1 MLAWLL
7 SLLLAA
13 ALAWWSYRAPASGES
28 QRARGLAALR
38 TLAWI
43 IVLALLFDAPAG
55 PRRAVPPIAALDASA
70 SWLRGGDTTLWRR
83 AISTARR
90 ASSELLLWGDSVRS
104 GAPPALPRDDAT
116 RALPLAERA
125 LAVGRPL
132 VLVTDGELDDPATL
146 TSLPAGSRVEVLA
159 HPPAIDAAVIALD
172 APRAVVAG
180 DTLEARVT
188 VRAGE
193 RAVRGVTLSLVA
205 GSDVIATMPIDS
217 LAAGVERTVTMR
229 GRIEGAVR
237 SVPLAA
243 VVSAASDVEHHNDTL
258 ATAVQVAPAAGA
270 VLASTSPDFDARFLI
285 PVLRGAVALPTRAYY
300 RVAPGMWR
308 QDGTLAAV
316 SEASVRAALAE
327 APLAIIH
334 GDTALFGA
342 PRTVTKG
349 SLLLYAPSADTVG
362 EWYPVAAPPS
372 PIASVLSGV
381 PWDSLAPLSVSP
393 GVRGEWTGLLTA
405 PARSTER
412 RAAIAGSES
421 GRRTVVVGASGLW
434 RWAFRG
440 GVSARRVC
448 HALGRYI
455 GLAHCGAPGS
465 ARGAAG
471 GRDRAGRRSHS
482 VAARNG
488 ERHARARR
496 AAAARRGTR
505 RHARAALRRSGRT
518 RGERAA
524 RCGNVRDARE
534 RRRVAAHR
542 ECIARAAAAPSE
554 RAHGSGWRRG
564 SVRRPAEAPRL
575 PLDLSAAARRALR
588 GVAAATTLRIAIT
601 RAAIAAARGD

>member
-13 ALAWWSYRAPASGES
+13 ALAWWSYRAPASGEG

-43 IVLALLFDAPAG
+43 MVLALLFDAPAG
-55 PRRAVPPIAALDASA
+55 PRRAVPPIAALDVSE
-70 SWLRGGDTTLWRR
+70 SWLRGSDSALWHR
-83 AISTARR
+83 AVSTARGV
-90 ASSELLLWGDSVRS
+90 SSELLLWGDSARA
-104 GAPPALPRDDAT
+104 APVPPIPRDAAT
-116 RALPLAERA
+116 RATPLAERA

-132 VLVTDGELDDPATL
+132 VLITDGELDDPTVLA
-146 TSLPAGSRVEVLA
+146 SLPAGSRVEVLE

-172 APRAVVAG
+172 APRAVVAN

-193 RAVRGVTLSLVA
+193 LAVRGATLSLVA

-217 LAAGVERTVTMR
+217 LGGRVERTLTMR
-229 GRIEGAVR
+229 GRIQGALR

-243 VVSAASDVEHHNDTL
+243 VVTVAGDIERRNDTL

-316 SEASVRAALAE
+316 SEATVRAALAE

-342 PRTVTKG
+342 PRAVTKG
-349 SLLLYAPSADTVG
+349 SLLLYAPSADTIG
-362 EWYPVAAPPS
+362 EWYPVAAPAS
-372 PIASVLSGV
+372 PVAAVLSGV
-381 PWDSLAPLSVSP
+381 PWDSLAPLSVSA
-393 GVRGEWTGLLTA
+393 GVHGDWTALLAA

-412 RAAIAGSES
+412 RIAIAGSET
-421 GRRTVVVGASGLW
+421 GRRTVIVGASGLW

-440 GVSARRVC
+440 GVSRDAYATLWGGIFDWLTAERPDPRA
-448 HALGRYI
+448 ALPADAI
-455 GLAHCGAPGS
+455 V
-465 ARGAAG
+465 
-471 GRDRAGRRSHS
+471 RAGDRIRW
-482 VAARNG
+482 
-488 ERHARARR
+488 
-496 AAAARRGTR
+496 RRGTGSDTLVRVEMHKRGEARTDTLALHFGGPGALAESGPLEAGVYETRVSGGTSLLIVNASRELLPRRANVRTGAVGGAAPFGDQPRLRDYHWIYLLLLAALCAEWLLR
-505 RHARAALRRSGRT
+505 RHFGLR
-518 RGERAA
+518 
-524 RCGNVRDARE
+524 
-534 RRRVAAHR
+534 
-542 ECIARAAAAPSE
+542 
-554 RAHGSGWRRG
+554 
-564 SVRRPAEAPRL
+564 
-575 PLDLSAAARRALR
+575 
-588 GVAAATTLRIAIT
+588 
-601 RAAIAAARGD
+601 

>member
-13 ALAWWSYRAPASGES
+13 ALAWWSYRAPASGEGHGV
-28 QRARGLAALR
+28 RGLAALR
-38 TLAWI
+38 ALAWI

-83 AISTARR
+83 AILTARS
-90 ASSELLLWGDSVRS
+90 ASSEMLLWGDSVRS
-104 GAPPALPRDDAT
+104 GAPSAAPRDVET

-188 VRAGE
+188 VRAGTLT
-193 RAVRGVTLSLVA
+193 VPGVTLSLVA
-205 GSDVIATMPIDS
+205 GSDVIAKMPIDS
-217 LAAGVERTVTMR
+217 LPAGIERTLTMR

-243 VVSAASDVEHHNDTL
+243 IVSAAGDVERRNDTL

-327 APLAIIH
+327 APLAILH

-342 PRTVTKG
+342 PRAATKG
-349 SLLLYAPSADTVG
+349 SLLLYAPSADTLG
-362 EWYPVAAPPS
+362 EWYPVGAPPS

-393 GVRGEWTGLLTA
+393 GVRGEWTGLVAA
-405 PARSTER
+405 PARSAER
-412 RAAIAGSES
+412 RAAIAGSET

-440 GVSARRVC
+440 GVSADAYATLWGGILDWLTAERPDPRA
-448 HALGRYI
+448 ALPADAI
-455 GLAHCGAPGS
+455 V
-465 ARGAAG
+465 
-471 GRDRAGRRSHS
+471 RAGDRIRW
-482 VAARNG
+482 
-488 ERHARARR
+488 
-496 AAAARRGTR
+496 RRGTGTDTVVRVELRKRGDARADTLVLHFGGAGALAESAPLDAGTYETRVNGGASLLIVNASRELLPRRANVRTGAVGGAAPFGDQPRLRDYHLIYLLLLAALCAEWLLR
-505 RHARAALRRSGRT
+505 RHFGLR
-518 RGERAA
+518 
-524 RCGNVRDARE
+524 
-534 RRRVAAHR
+534 
-542 ECIARAAAAPSE
+542 
-554 RAHGSGWRRG
+554 
-564 SVRRPAEAPRL
+564 
-575 PLDLSAAARRALR
+575 
-588 GVAAATTLRIAIT
+588 
-601 RAAIAAARGD
+601 

>member
-28 QRARGLAALR
+28 QRVRWLAALR
-38 TLAWI
+38 ALAWI

-70 SWLRGGDTTLWRR
+70 SWLRGGDSTLWRR
-83 AISTARR
+83 AISTARS
-90 ASSELLLWGDSVRS
+90 ASSEMLLWGDSVRS
-104 GAPPALPRDDAT
+104 GAPTAPPRDVST

-146 TSLPAGSRVEVLA
+146 TSLPAGSRVVVLA

-188 VRAGE
+188 VRAGTLTVP
-193 RAVRGVTLSLVA
+193 AVTLSLVA

-217 LAAGVERTVTMR
+217 LPAGIERTLTMH

-243 VVSAASDVEHHNDTL
+243 IVTATGDAERRNDTL

-270 VLASTSPDFDARFLI
+270 VLASTAPDFDARFLI

-327 APLAIIH
+327 APLAILH

-342 PRTVTKG
+342 PRTATKG
-349 SLLLYAPSADTVG
+349 SLLLYAPSADTLG

-393 GVRGEWTGLLTA
+393 GVRGEWTGLLAA
-405 PARSTER
+405 PARSADR
-412 RAAIAGSES
+412 RVAIAGNET

-440 GVSARRVC
+440 GVSADAYATLWGGILDWLTAERPDPRA
-448 HALGRYI
+448 ALPADAI
-455 GLAHCGAPGS
+455 V
-465 ARGAAG
+465 
-471 GRDRAGRRSHS
+471 RAGDRIRW
-482 VAARNG
+482 
-488 ERHARARR
+488 
-496 AAAARRGTR
+496 RRGTGTDTLVRVELRKRGDVRADTLALHFGGAGALAESAPLDAGTYETRVNGGASLLIVNASRELLPRRANVRTGAVGGAAPFGDQPRLRDYHLIYLLLLAALCAEWLLR
-505 RHARAALRRSGRT
+505 RHFGLR
-518 RGERAA
+518 
-524 RCGNVRDARE
+524 
-534 RRRVAAHR
+534 
-542 ECIARAAAAPSE
+542 
-554 RAHGSGWRRG
+554 
-564 SVRRPAEAPRL
+564 
-575 PLDLSAAARRALR
+575 
-588 GVAAATTLRIAIT
+588 
-601 RAAIAAARGD
+601 

>member
-28 QRARGLAALR
+28 QREWGLAALR
-38 TLAWI
+38 ALAWI
-43 IVLALLFDAPAG
+43 VVLALLLDAPAG
-55 PRRAVPPIAALDASA
+55 PRRAVPPIAALDVSA

-83 AISTARR
+83 AVSTARGT
-90 ASSELLLWGDSVRS
+90 SSDLLLWGDSARS
-104 GAPPALPRDDAT
+104 GAPPAVPRDVAT

-132 VLVTDGELDDPATL
+132 VIVTDGELDDPATL
-146 TSLPAGSRVEVLA
+146 SSLPAGSRVQVLA
-159 HPPAIDAAVIALD
+159 HPAAIDAAIIALD

-193 RAVRGVTLSLVA
+193 RAVPGATLSLVA
-205 GSDVIATMPIDS
+205 GSDVLATMPIDS
-217 LAAGVERTVTMR
+217 LSAGLERTLTMR

-243 VVSAASDVEHHNDTL
+243 VVSAAGDVERRNDTL

-327 APLAIIH
+327 APLAILH

-342 PRTVTKG
+342 PRAVTKG
-349 SLLLYAPSADTVG
+349 SLLLYSPSADTIG
-362 EWYPVAAPPS
+362 EWYAVAAPPS

-393 GVRGEWTGLLTA
+393 GVHGDWIGLLAA

-412 RAAIAGSES
+412 RVAIAGSES
-421 GRRTVVVGASGLW
+421 GRRTVVVGASGFW

-440 GVSARRVC
+440 GVSADAYATLWGGIFDWLTAERPDPRA
-448 HALGRYI
+448 ALPADAI
-455 GLAHCGAPGS
+455 V
-465 ARGAAG
+465 
-471 GRDRAGRRSHS
+471 RAGDRIRW
-482 VAARNG
+482 
-488 ERHARARR
+488 
-496 AAAARRGTR
+496 RRGTGGDTLVRVELQRRGEARVDTLALRFGGPGALAESAPLDAGVYETRVNGGTSLLIVNASRELLPRRANVRTGAVGGAAPFGDQPRLRDDHWIYLLLLAALCAEWLLR
-505 RHARAALRRSGRT
+505 RHFGLR
-518 RGERAA
+518 
-524 RCGNVRDARE
+524 
-534 RRRVAAHR
+534 
-542 ECIARAAAAPSE
+542 
-554 RAHGSGWRRG
+554 
-564 SVRRPAEAPRL
+564 
-575 PLDLSAAARRALR
+575 
-588 GVAAATTLRIAIT
+588 
-601 RAAIAAARGD
+601 